1 MTKRQLTAMAGL
13 LLLAM
18 LMTVLIGVF
27 DARRRVIAVEGND
40 LRSGQSTWV
49 NATLAELMH
58 ARGAFAPGTKVF
70 VTLEGGVRAVVI
82 LSGRWA
88 DVPLHDGRPL
98 SGAPGEA
105 LAGADADVHDDEV
118 VVGGVAY
125 EVVGRLG
132 VRADSLLA
140 DDVVLADPSQFSTSS
155 QRLLLDGPDS
165 ARHYSAAFPG
175 RDVEVVNEGTNRRTN
190 VDTVSPVLVALGA
203 VVAVLVAVIAGVQGG
218 RWELRAATVRFTI
231 GVRRRDT
238 LGTALTRLAVIG
250 IADGAVVLACGA
262 RAQRLLT
269 VDVDLTG
276 AIVAIG
282 AVMVIAG
289 VVSFWHGSR
298 RWNC

>member
-1 MTKRQLTAMAGL
+1 
-13 LLLAM
+13 
-18 LMTVLIGVF
+18 V
-27 DARRRVIAVEGND
+27 
-40 LRSGQSTWV
+40 S
-49 NATLAELMH
+49 
-58 ARGAFAPGTKVF
+58 
-70 VTLEGGVRAVVI
+70 
-82 LSGRWA
+82 
-88 DVPLHDGRPL
+88 
-98 SGAPGEA
+98 
-105 LAGADADVHDDEV
+105 
-118 VVGGVAY
+118 Y

-140 DDVVLADPSQFSTSS
+140 DEVVLADPSQFSTSS

-238 LGTALTRLAVIG
+238 LDTALTRLAVIG

-289 VVSFWHGSR
+289 VVSFWRGSR
-298 RWNC
+298 RWSC